1 MKKRLAAII
10 VIILLA
16 FIAYV
21 ETPTAKINEDYV
33 YFYGETAESETASTS
48 ADVYGAPELE
58 YKLEDT
64 KVENGFVIETYREY
78 EIYKNREGEV
88 VKNVP
93 TSNREYLKYKQ

>member
-1 MKKRLAAII
+1 MKKRLALLF

-33 YFYGETAESETASTS
+33 YYYGETTESEPASTS
-48 ADVYGAPELE
+48 EEVYGAPELE
-58 YKLEDT
+58 YKLEAT
-64 KVENGFVIETYREY
+64 TVEDGVVLETYREY
-78 EIYKNREGEV
+78 EIYKNRAGEV

-93 TSNREYLKYKQ
+93 TSNREYLRYKQ

>member
-10 VIILLA
+10 VIVLLA

-33 YFYGETAESETASTS
+33 YFYGETTESETASTS
-48 ADVYGAPELE
+48 SEVYGAPELE

-64 KVENGFVIETYREY
+64 TVEDGVVLETYREY
-78 EIYKNREGEV
+78 EIYKNRAGEV

-93 TSNREYLKYKQ
+93 TSNREYLRYKQ